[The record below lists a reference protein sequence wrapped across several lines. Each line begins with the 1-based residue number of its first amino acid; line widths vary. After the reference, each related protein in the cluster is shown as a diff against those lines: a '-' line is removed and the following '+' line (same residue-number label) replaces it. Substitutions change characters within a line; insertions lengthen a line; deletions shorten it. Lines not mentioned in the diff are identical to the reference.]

1 MVKLFVGNIPDDLYS
16 NELRELF
23 QEYGSVEEATRL
35 SKFAFVVSMQWLHA
49 FKFRIIILK
58 KHMPNEEE
66 ADRALKGLDKYHL
79 RGYNINVEVIKLL
92 SIIQEIML

>member
-1 MVKLFVGNIPDDLYS
+1 
-16 NELRELF
+16 
-23 QEYGSVEEATRL
+23 
-35 SKFAFVVSMQWLHA
+35 
-49 FKFRIIILK
+49 
-58 KHMPNEEE
+58 MPNEEE